1 MPLAHTLCVPRRRP
15 WGARHCVESVAG
27 QLAYGPVC
35 SSMRAMIMLHVHRR
49 RFHHVTFLGLAVLWL
64 LRVSMSGTE
73 AAEPSFSNAS
83 LHGAYGFSS
92 SGTLFGDPGIAVG
105 RTTFDGQGLCTLVI
119 RFNIAATGGTEPID
133 ATACTYGV
141 QPDGTGT
148 LTVAIPGL
156 GTFTIAFVLVDHG
169 KELHTISLD
178 PGISTTALLKKQ

>member
-1 MPLAHTLCVPRRRP
+1 
-15 WGARHCVESVAG
+15 
-27 QLAYGPVC
+27 
-35 SSMRAMIMLHVHRR
+35 MLQANRR
-49 RFHHVTFLGLAVLWL
+49 RFHRVMLLGLAGLWL
-64 LRVSMSGTE
+64 LTVGMPGTA
-73 AAEPSFSNAS
+73 AAEPLFSNQS

-92 SGTLFGDPGIAVG
+92 TGTLFGDPGIAVG

-133 ATACTYGV
+133 ATSCTYGV

>member
-1 MPLAHTLCVPRRRP
+1 
-15 WGARHCVESVAG
+15 
-27 QLAYGPVC
+27 
-35 SSMRAMIMLHVHRR
+35 MIMLQAHRR
-49 RFHHVTFLGLAVLWL
+49 RFHRVTLLGLAVLWL
-64 LRVSMSGTE
+64 LTVGVPGVTADDDE
-73 AAEPSFSNAS
+73 SFSNRS
-83 LHGAYGFSS
+83 LRGAYGFIS

>member
-1 MPLAHTLCVPRRRP
+1 
-15 WGARHCVESVAG
+15 
-27 QLAYGPVC
+27 
-35 SSMRAMIMLHVHRR
+35 MLQAHRR
-49 RFHHVTFLGLAVLWL
+49 RFHRITLLGLAGLWL
-64 LRVSMSGTE
+64 LIVSMSGTE
-73 AAEPSFSNAS
+73 AAEPSFSNES
-83 LHGAYGFSS
+83 LQGAYGFST
-92 SGTLFGDPGIAVG
+92 SGTLFGDPGIGVG
-105 RTTFDGQGLCTLVI
+105 RITFDGQGLCTLVI

-133 ATACTYGV
+133 ATSCTYGV

>member
-1 MPLAHTLCVPRRRP
+1 
-15 WGARHCVESVAG
+15 
-27 QLAYGPVC
+27 
-35 SSMRAMIMLHVHRR
+35 MLQAHRR
-49 RFHHVTFLGLAVLWL
+49 RFHRVMLLGLAGLWWL
-64 LRVSMSGTE
+64 TIGMPGTG
-73 AAEPSFSNAS
+73 AAEPVFSNQS
-83 LHGAYGFSS
+83 LRGAYGFTS

>member
-1 MPLAHTLCVPRRRP
+1 
-15 WGARHCVESVAG
+15 
-27 QLAYGPVC
+27 
-35 SSMRAMIMLHVHRR
+35 MLQANRR
-49 RFHHVTFLGLAVLWL
+49 RFHRVMLLGLAGLWL
-64 LRVSMSGTE
+64 LTVGMPGTE
-73 AAEPSFSNAS
+73 AAEPVFSNQS

-92 SGTLFGDPGIAVG
+92 TGTLFGDPGIAVG

>member
-1 MPLAHTLCVPRRRP
+1 
-15 WGARHCVESVAG
+15 
-27 QLAYGPVC
+27 
-35 SSMRAMIMLHVHRR
+35 MLQANRR
-49 RFHHVTFLGLAVLWL
+49 RFHRVMLLGLAGLWL
-64 LRVSMSGTE
+64 LTVGMPGTE

-156 GTFTIAFVLVDHG
+156 GTFTIAFVLVDYG

>member
-1 MPLAHTLCVPRRRP
+1 M
-15 WGARHCVESVAG
+15 RHVN
-27 QLAYGPVC
+27 
-35 SSMRAMIMLHVHRR
+35 RR
-49 RFHHVTFLGLAVLWL
+49 RFHRITRLGLAGLWL
-64 LRVSMSGTE
+64 LTAGVPGTE
-73 AAEPSFSNAS
+73 AAEPVFSNQS
-83 LHGAYGFSS
+83 LRGAYGFTS

-105 RTTFDGQGLCTLVI
+105 RITFDGQGLCTLVI
-119 RFNIAATGGTEPID
+119 RVNIAATGGTEPID
-133 ATACTYGV
+133 ATACTYRV

>member
-1 MPLAHTLCVPRRRP
+1 
-15 WGARHCVESVAG
+15 
-27 QLAYGPVC
+27 
-35 SSMRAMIMLHVHRR
+35 MIMLQAHRR
-49 RFHHVTFLGLAVLWL
+49 RFHRIPLLGLTGLWL
-64 LRVSMSGTE
+64 LIVSMSGT
-73 AAEPSFSNAS
+73 AAAVPSFSNES

-133 ATACTYGV
+133 ATSCTYGV

>member
-1 MPLAHTLCVPRRRP
+1 
-15 WGARHCVESVAG
+15 
-27 QLAYGPVC
+27 
-35 SSMRAMIMLHVHRR
+35 MLQANRR
-49 RFHHVTFLGLAVLWL
+49 RFHRVMLLGLAGLWL
-64 LRVSMSGTE
+64 LTVGMPGTA
-73 AAEPSFSNAS
+73 AAEPLFSNQS

-92 SGTLFGDPGIAVG
+92 TGTLFGDPGIAVG